1 MLLREINRV
10 NFKPFGEP
18 VTGLSLYK
26 KWQKNVYEEKNN
38 ATSYLWHFD
47 MEAVIAPKR
56 GVGIIYI
63 RTAGSITQKFLLDQ
77 PVLINPLV
85 QFAILPY
92 DDSSFEYC
100 IYSQS
105 PKIISTTSSA
115 LTGAG
120 FIPNVNVKTM
130 YTVLYQEKSKEFAF
144 AGEKHVFWEFTYV
157 NKGSMICTV
166 DNIDYQL
173 NQGQMMFFAPHQFH
187 QQRSNGKTPLSFLTV
202 TFSGDI
208 IHPENISNR
217 VLTANT
223 NCSKIVQSIISEER
237 ENCIYSDDMIAC
249 EMGKLIIMVV
259 RDIFLSYTKAKT
271 PTTLKLSV
279 DNKYIDACVKII
291 EDNITTTITLPWL
304 AQQLNLSPSY
314 LSSLFKTKV
323 GRSISEYIRFVRL
336 EKVKEMIRESH
347 YTISQISD
355 LMGYCSPTYL
365 STEFKREYDMSP
377 KEYAKMIE

>member
-18 VTGLSLYK
+18 ASNSSGYK
-26 KWQKNVYEEKNN
+26 KWQRTNYEEKNN

-47 MEAVIAPKR
+47 KEAVIAPIR

-63 RTAGSITQKFLLDQ
+63 RTSGSITQKFLLDQ

-85 QFAILPY
+85 QFAVLPY

-105 PKIISTTSSA
+105 PKIISTTSST
-115 LTGAG
+115 LTGTG
-120 FIPNVNVKTM
+120 FVPNVNVKTM
-130 YTVLYQEKSKEFAF
+130 YTVLYQEKSKEFSF

-166 DNIDYQL
+166 DSIDYQL

-187 QQRSNGKTPLSFLTV
+187 EQRSNGKTPLSFLTV

-223 NCSKIVQSIISEER
+223 NCTKIVQSIISEER

-249 EMGKLIIMVV
+249 DMGKLIIMVV
-259 RDIFLSYTKAKT
+259 RDIFLSSTKAKT

-279 DNKYIDACVKII
+279 DNKYVDACVKII
-291 EDNITTTITLPWL
+291 EENITTTITLPWL
-304 AQQLNLSPSY
+304 AQQLSLSPSY
-314 LSSLFKTKV
+314 LSSLFKSKV

-347 YTISQISD
+347 YTIAQISD